1 MNATRIVI
9 WPVLLISYAAVFA
22 AAVHAILG
30 NWSGAASLGMFF
42 AVFVG
47 APSLAGYAGY
57 LWRKKLI
64 HGWVKTEAALCAA
77 VPVAILLLLAAVA
90 LLGKR

>member
-9 WPVLLISYAAVFA
+9 WPILLVSYVTLCVAMI
-22 AAVHAILG
+22 HALLG

-42 AVFVG
+42 VAFVG

-64 HGWVKTEAALCAA
+64 RGWVKTEAALCAA
-77 VPVAILLLLAAVA
+77 VPLAIVLLLAAAA
-90 LLGKR
+90 LIGKR